1 MGLKTLLT
9 GGASELGQPDLLRKV
24 VDGILKLRRHGGRG
38 IEVLPEEVSVRIR
51 VAQGGVQAI

>member
-24 VDGILKLRRHGGRG
+24 VEGILKLRRHGGRG
-38 IEVLPEEVSVRIR
+38 IEVLPEEV
-51 VAQGGVQAI
+51 